1 MGYSRDY
8 TTTFTNLILS
18 KNVEYTESISYFCLD
33 RRRSGDGY
41 KAHISG
47 KNFRAVFFDGAE
59 SLCYNIR
66 RETRRLTARRWG
78 FTNNRTLL
86 RQPDKAPRRRYAV
99 LMPE

>member
-1 MGYSRDY
+1 MP
-8 TTTFTNLILS
+8 NIQ
-18 KNVEYTESISYFCLD
+18 
-33 RRRSGDGY
+33 
-41 KAHISG
+41 KAYPIFALTAAGQATDTKRALSG

-59 SLCYNIR
+59 RLCYNIR